1 ATESEQRLIPR
12 LRSVSRDPGA
22 NILRESLKTIWN
34 FQSYF
39 DFATLFKS
47 FEEQAETRGKTNL
60 IHVSHIG
67 IALADLVNLLNP
79 GVVVSDGPLFRA
91 APYLLEAL
99 RRVIK
104 QRALERSAN
113 QLQLRIRTCQV
124 KQVPWALPEQSRRE

>member
-1 ATESEQRLIPR
+1 MWVGMFVVALIIIFETDWTSEPAATESEQRLIPR

-67 IALADLVNLLNP
+67 IALADLVNLLS
-79 GVVVSDGPLFRA
+79 G
-91 APYLLEAL
+91 
-99 RRVIK
+99 RVI
-104 QRALERSAN
+104 
-113 QLQLRIRTCQV
+113 
-124 KQVPWALPEQSRRE
+124 